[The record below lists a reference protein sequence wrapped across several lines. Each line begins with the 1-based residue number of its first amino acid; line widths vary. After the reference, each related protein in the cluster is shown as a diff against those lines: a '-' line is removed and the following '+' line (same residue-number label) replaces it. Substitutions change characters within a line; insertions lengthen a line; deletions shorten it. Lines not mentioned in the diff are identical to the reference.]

1 MDVITMSIFLFE
13 RNNEKIVLENLRLL
27 IRMSLKSIELLKKY
41 MNSKDEKILKKII
54 KIEEEGDE
62 TTKNIRINLEKAFL
76 PNMRR
81 ELSSSAELLDETLD
95 SLKHAAMLYELLKEE
110 LDEYLKDEIDLVL
123 MITVDMFKY
132 LERVLDVI
140 EKGGDLDPLIK
151 EIKDKEKFIDDI
163 YQNKIYKY
171 LINLEVVSFWEGKI
185 LCDFIDYIVNISDY
199 IEDVADELHILYLH
213 IK

>member
-1 MDVITMSIFLFE
+1 MSIFLFE

-27 IRMSLKSIELLKKY
+27 IRMSLKGIKLLKEY

>member
-1 MDVITMSIFLFE
+1 MSIFLFE

-27 IRMSLKSIELLKKY
+27 IRMSLKSIELLKEY
-41 MNSKDEKILKKII
+41 MNSKDEKILKEII

-185 LCDFIDYIVNISDY
+185 LCDFIEYIVNISDY